1 MVANEIKK
9 TEEIVDGNTA
19 AAEGSY
25 IFSEVA
31 AIYPITPSSP
41 MAENVDV
48 FASKGR
54 KNAFGDIVKVVEMES
69 EAGAA
74 GAVHGASQG
83 GALAVTYTASQGLL
97 LMLPNM
103 YKWVGEELPVVVHVA
118 ARSVAT
124 EALSIFGDHSDV
136 YAARQTGM
144 AMLCSQ
150 SVQDVMNLAPV
161 AHLIS
166 IASCFPI
173 IHFFDGFRTSHE
185 YQKVSKVPDEE
196 WIKLLDKDALNRFR
210 QKALN
215 PHGNAVTRGTNQ
227 NDDIYFQTREAQN
240 LHIKKVGQIAKHYL
254 EEASRLT
261 GKTYAP
267 FVYYGDPNATEVIVA
282 MGSVTETISEVVDD
296 LNSKGQHVGVVKVY
310 LYRPFVPEF
319 LSEAIPNSVKRVA
332 VLDRTKEPGSDGEP
346 LYLDVLAGLNQQ
358 NRFDIRVVGG
368 RYGLSS
374 RDTQPKDIKGIFDFL
389 KSDNLFSGFTVGIN
403 DDVTNLSLKSDDDY
417 VIEDSTVRSCLF
429 YGMGSDG
436 TVSANKSAAKII
448 GALTNYKI
456 QAYFQY
462 GSEKAGGVTVS
473 HIRFGDN
480 NIHSEYYVHEAD
492 FISCSQDSYLF
503 RYDMLKSIKNNGIFL
518 LNTSLSKEALL
529 NTLPLRVKRD
539 LAKANAKF
547 YIIDANTVARSLGLG
562 RHTNTILESAFFYLM
577 DVAHNHPLIS
587 YNDALNKMKEY
598 IVSMYSKKG
607 QEIVDANIKA
617 VDMGTQGL
625 EKIDV
630 DPSWADIVLASDTK
644 LDVNTYKGYADTIR
658 RREGYSLPVSSII
671 NNGVEDGTE
680 LNNSNYDAKR
690 CVADIVP
697 HWFKENCIQCNQCA
711 LVCPHATIRAFLL
724 NEKDMSG
731 LSNEEKT
738 DVLPAIGPKA
748 KGLNYRIQVSPMNCL
763 GCSLCVDICPGKFD
777 PKTKTF
783 NKALKMVDA
792 KGEYIH
798 EEAANYLYRHVQY
811 KPGIF
816 PAGSLKDVGQ
826 MRPYHEVSGSCA
838 GCGETQYYRL
848 LSQLF
853 GSDLMIANATGCSSI
868 YCASTP
874 QTPNVTDEDGNG
886 IAWANSLFE
895 DNAEYGYGMRMA
907 QDHKLIS
914 ILSIIQKYKD
924 ETESELKDL
933 LNQYVLNLKNR
944 DLIKPILPRIIELVR
959 KSSSDG
965 IKQLLS
971 FKNDMLDKCVWIVGG
986 DGWAYDIGY
995 GGLDHVLATK
1005 DDVNILVLDT
1015 EVYSNTGGQAS
1026 KSSQQGQVAKFAASG
1041 KKTAKKN
1048 LALLAMAYKDVYVAQ
1063 ISLGGNMMAAIKA
1076 MKEAES
1082 YHNGPSIVI
1091 AYCPCIEHGMKGG
1104 LVNTNRAEK
1113 EAANCGYFPIFRYD
1127 PRLPKP
1133 LTLDTKTPDFNKYL
1147 DFVLSQNRYAQLS
1160 KVNPDEAERLL
1171 NNSKNDAIN
1180 RYNDIIRF
1188 GTPTEENEEDNKG
1201 AK

>member
-1 MVANEIKK
+1 MVAKEINKMK
-9 TEEIVDGNTA
+9 EIVDGNTA

-54 KNAFGDIVKVVEMES
+54 KNAFGDVVKVVEMES
-69 EAGAA
+69 EGGAS
-74 GAVHGASQG
+74 GAVHGASQAG
-83 GALAVTYTASQGLL
+83 SLAVTFTASQGLL

-103 YKWVGEELPVVVHVA
+103 YKWVGEELPIVVHVA
-118 ARSVAT
+118 ARTVAA
-124 EALSIFGDHSDV
+124 EALSIFGDHSDI
-136 YAARQTGM
+136 YSARQTGI

-166 IASCFPI
+166 IASCFPM

-185 YQKVSKVPDEE
+185 YQKVDKVPEEE

-215 PHGNAVTRGTNQ
+215 PHGHAVTRGANQ
-227 NDDIYFQTREAQN
+227 NDDIFFQTREAQN
-240 LHIKKVGQIAKHYL
+240 KHVENVIKAAQDYL
-254 EEASRLT
+254 QKASELT
-261 GKTYAP
+261 GKEYAP

-282 MGSVTETISEVVDD
+282 MGSVTETITQVVDD
-296 LNSKGQHVGVVKVY
+296 LNSKGRHVGVVKVY
-310 LYRPFVPEF
+310 LYRPFSSKL
-319 LSEAIPNSVKRVA
+319 LSDAIPQTARTVA
-332 VLDRTKEPGSDGEP
+332 VLDRTKEPGSGGEP

-374 RDTQPKDIKGIFDFL
+374 RDTQPKDIKAVYDFL
-389 KSDNLFSGFTVGIN
+389 EKDNLFTGFTIGIN
-403 DDVTNLSLKSDDDY
+403 DDVTNLSLTSDPTY
-417 VIEDSTVRSCLF
+417 HFEDPSVKSCLF

-448 GALTNYKI
+448 GDLTNLNI

-473 HIRFGDN
+473 HLRFGKTP
-480 NIHSEYYVHEAD
+480 IHNEYYVNEAD
-492 FISCSQDSYLF
+492 FISCSQDSYLY
-503 RYDMLKSIKNNGIFL
+503 RYDMLKSLRNNGTFL
-518 LNTSLSKEALL
+518 LNTSMSKEDLL
-529 NTLPLRVKRD
+529 KVLPLRMKKY
-539 LAKANAKF
+539 LAMSNAKF
-547 YIIDANTVARSLGLG
+547 FIIDANTLARQLGLG
-562 RHTNTILESAFFYLM
+562 RHINTILESAFFYLM
-577 DVAHNHPLIS
+577 DKEQESPLMPHEK
-587 YNDALNKMKEY
+587 ALDKMKQY
-598 IVSMYSKKG
+598 IVSLYSKKG
-607 QEIVDANIKA
+607 QEMVDANLKA
-617 VDMGTQGL
+617 VDNGTQGL
-625 EKIDV
+625 QRIEV
-630 DPSWADIVLASDTK
+630 DPSWKDISLSSDKK
-644 LDVNTYKGYADTIR
+644 LDLNTYDGYASAIR
-658 RREGYSLPVSSII
+658 RREGYSIPVSSIV
-671 NNGVEDGTE
+671 NNKLEDGTMM
-680 LNNSNYDAKR
+680 NNSNYDAKR

-697 HWFKENCIQCNQCA
+697 HWAKENCIQCNQCA
-711 LVCPHATIRAFLL
+711 LVCPHATLRAFLL
-724 NEKDMSG
+724 NDKDFEG
-731 LSNEEKT
+731 LSEEERK
-738 DVLPAIGPKA
+738 DVLPAMGPKA
-748 KGLNYRIQVSPMNCL
+748 IGLKYRIQVSPMNCL
-763 GCSLCVDICPGKFD
+763 GCSLCVDACPGKLD

-792 KGEYIH
+792 KDEYVH
-798 EEAANYLYRHVQY
+798 EEAADFLYRHIDY
-811 KPGIF
+811 KPDIY
-816 PAGSLKDVGQ
+816 PQGSIKDVGL
-826 MRPYHEVSGSCA
+826 MKPYHEVSGSCA

-848 LSQLF
+848 LSQMF

-895 DNAEYGYGMRMA
+895 DNAEYGYGMRMS
-907 QDHKLIS
+907 QDHKLHS
-914 ILSIIQKYKD
+914 ILSIIKENRNDVED
-924 ETESELKDL
+924 ELGQL
-933 LNQYVLNLKNR
+933 LDVYIANIKNKN
-944 DLIKPILPRIIELVR
+944 LIKTILPSIIRLVKDS
-959 KSSSDG
+959 KSEG
-965 IKQLLS
+965 IKKLLDY
-971 FKNDMLDKCVWIVGG
+971 KADMLDKCIWIVGG

-1041 KKTAKKN
+1041 KKTGKKN
-1048 LALLAMAYKDVYVAQ
+1048 LALLAMSYKDVYVAQ
-1063 ISLGGNMMAAIKA
+1063 ISLGGNMTAAIKA
-1076 MKEAES
+1076 LKEAES
-1082 YHNGPSIVI
+1082 YHDGPSIVI

-1104 LVNTNRAEK
+1104 LVNTNKAEK
-1113 EAANCGYFPIFRYD
+1113 EAAGCGYFPIFRYD

-1133 LTLDTKTPDFNKYL
+1133 LSLDSKEPDFEKFF

-1160 KVNPDEAERLL
+1160 KVNPDKAEELL
-1171 NNSKNDAIN
+1171 NNSKQDAIN
-1180 RYNDIIRF
+1180 RYKDIVRF
-1188 GTPTEENEEDNKG
+1188 GTVEEKES
-1201 AK
+1201 